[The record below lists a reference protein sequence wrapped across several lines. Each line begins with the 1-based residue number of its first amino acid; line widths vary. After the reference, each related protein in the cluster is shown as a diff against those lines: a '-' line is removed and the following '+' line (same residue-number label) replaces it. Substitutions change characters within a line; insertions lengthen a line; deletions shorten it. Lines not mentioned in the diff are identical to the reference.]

1 MENTR
6 YAATVPLLA
15 ALILALASAAHSAT
29 LRCETHKDLI
39 TVKAG
44 EQTTLLYRHTPGPF
58 KVYVKELR
66 TPAGIQVLLDSP
78 HDHVH
83 HHALMYAIGVD
94 GSDFWGEFPQ
104 HKPGKQVPRGD
115 TAVGVTTADGIEQA
129 TIAQEVDWVEATG
142 RRVLEEQRRIALTIA
157 DGRLPIADRKSQIA
171 NRKSPIANPQL
182 PATLVTW
189 SSRFATAKGMGTA
202 KLWGRHYFGLGL
214 RVVRELDKG
223 TFLNASGSQGAKV
236 RGSEQNVAAAWCAY
250 QASHKGKPVTIA
262 MFSHPANPRHPT
274 TWFTMNAPFGYMT
287 ATLDLKKR
295 PMVLRAG
302 QTLHVVYGVALWDG
316 TLGAEAIGKMYQ
328 RWTAM
333 APKPEGTVK

>member
-1 MENTR
+1 ME
-6 YAATVPLLA
+6 
-15 ALILALASAAHSAT
+15 
-29 LRCETHKDLI
+29 
-39 TVKAG
+39 
-44 EQTTLLYRHTPGPF
+44 Q
-58 KVYVKELR
+58 
-66 TPAGIQVLLDSP
+66 
-78 HDHVH
+78 
-83 HHALMYAIGVD
+83 
-94 GSDFWGEFPQ
+94 
-104 HKPGKQVPRGD
+104 
-115 TAVGVTTADGIEQA
+115 
-129 TIAQEVDWVEATG
+129 
-142 RRVLEEQRRIALTIA
+142 
-157 DGRLPIADRKSQIA
+157 
-171 NRKSPIANPQL
+171 
-182 PATLVTW
+182 
-189 SSRFATAKGMGTA
+189 A

-223 TFLNASGSQGAKV
+223 TFLNASGNEGQKV
-236 RGSEQNVAAAWCAY
+236 RGSEQDVAAAWCAY